1 MWLISPSFEA
11 VINNA
16 LVVLRS
22 LNSYPVTHLLS
33 RDVTEMDPFV

>member
-1 MWLISPSFEA
+1 MWVTTPSFEA

-22 LNSYPVTHLLS
+22 LNSYPVTNLIS

>member
-1 MWLISPSFEA
+1 MWVTTPSFEA

-22 LNSYPVTHLLS
+22 LNSYPVINLLS
-33 RDVTEMDPFV
+33 QDVTETERHV

>member
-1 MWLISPSFEA
+1 MWVTTPSFEA

-33 RDVTEMDPFV
+33 QGVTEMDPFV